1 MHSRSS
7 NAASL
12 WLMGQTP
19 MCLGLYTAGCE
30 VQGYVGAS
38 QPSMERMAKARLEA
52 PGSTLCSNHR
62 WSTLRSSTRQNAFNL
77 WDCRQ
82 YDLLLF
88 DLLLRH
94 LVAPVYRFKKDRV
107 AVAFPC
113 SQATAGCIVWLTERL
128 ATTLLTCCS
137 CSSTLYRVNKDTM
150 HRRLLP
156 LSSLGKLA
164 DLDEMASV

>member
-1 MHSRSS
+1 VKCKAMWVRANLPWREWPRPGLKSQDRHYAVTLDSRRFI
-7 NAASL
+7 L
-12 WLMGQTP
+12 
-19 MCLGLYTAGCE
+19 
-30 VQGYVGAS
+30 
-38 QPSMERMAKARLEA
+38 
-52 PGSTLCSNHR
+52 
-62 WSTLRSSTRQNAFNL
+62 STRQNAFNL

-94 LVAPVYRFKKDRV
+94 LVAPVYRFKRYRV
-107 AVAFPC
+107 AAAFPR
-113 SQATAGCIVWLTERL
+113 SQVTASCIVWLTERL
-128 ATTLLTCCS
+128 ATTLLACCS